1 MAGRWRSRR
10 NSKTAG
16 GWPWPAA
23 PLGVRSTAP
32 PYWPRNWPRALSNPD
47 EPSYRRLRTGRAF
60 PEESALSNETLTAQ
74 GTLELG
80 LAGDGALRWAVAD
93 ITDVMEEVRDRFDL
107 WPVPAAALGRCLA
120 GAALLQRLSTK
131 TPSRLVL
138 EVRGDGPILRVL
150 AEADDAGNLRGLVGD
165 GRVQV
170 PDWPGGK
177 LGVGRAVGRGYLR
190 VLREYERGN
199 SYHSQ
204 VELVSGEIGE
214 DVAHYLAQ
222 SEQARSAVL
231 RGVLGKPSGVAAA
244 GGMVVEVLP
253 GAPEETIARL
263 ESNIA
268 GIRGVSHLL
277 EEGGAEHVVEQVLA
291 GFDRE
296 GKEVRPLRY
305 RCRCSREKLLNHL
318 TLLPAEDRDYLKADD
333 GAIEADCAFCGTRY
347 RYPPEELT

>member
-1 MAGRWRSRR
+1 
-10 NSKTAG
+10 
-16 GWPWPAA
+16 
-23 PLGVRSTAP
+23 
-32 PYWPRNWPRALSNPD
+32 
-47 EPSYRRLRTGRAF
+47 
-60 PEESALSNETLTAQ
+60 LSNETSTAQ

-80 LAGDGALRWAVAD
+80 MAGGGALRWAVAD
-93 ITDVMEEVRDRFDL
+93 ITDVMVEVRDRFDL

-131 TPSRLVL
+131 TPSRLML

-150 AEADDAGNLRGLVGD
+150 AEADDEGNLRGLVGD

-177 LGVGRAVGRGYLR
+177 LGVGRAVGKGYLR

-214 DVAHYLAQ
+214 DVAYYLAQ
-222 SEQARSAVL
+222 SEQTRSAVL
-231 RGVLGKPSGVAAA
+231 LGLLGKPTGVVAA

-253 GAPEETIARL
+253 GAPEETVARL

-277 EEGGAEHVVEQVLA
+277 EEGGAEHVVEEVLA
-291 GFDRE
+291 GLDRE
-296 GKEVRPLRY
+296 VKEVRPLRY
-305 RCRCSREKLLNHL
+305 RCRCSRERLLNHL

-333 GAIEADCAFCGTRY
+333 GAIEADCAFCGTKY
-347 RYPPEELT
+347 RYTSEELT

>member
-1 MAGRWRSRR
+1 LSETPI
-10 NSKTAG
+10 TA
-16 GWPWPAA
+16 
-23 PLGVRSTAP
+23 R
-32 PYWPRNWPRALSNPD
+32 
-47 EPSYRRLRTGRAF
+47 
-60 PEESALSNETLTAQ
+60 

-80 LAGDGALRWAVAD
+80 MAGGGAFRWAVAD
-93 ITDVMEEVRDRFDL
+93 ITDVLEEVRDRFDL

-131 TPSRLVL
+131 TPSRLLL
-138 EVRGDGPILRVL
+138 EVRGNGPILRVL

-165 GRVQV
+165 GQVQV

-177 LGVGRAVGRGYLR
+177 LGVGRAVGKGYLR

-222 SEQARSAVL
+222 SEQTRSAVL
-231 RGVLGKPSGVAAA
+231 LGVLGKPSGVVAA
-244 GGMVVEVLP
+244 GGMMIEVLP
-253 GAPEETIARL
+253 GAPEEAIAQL

-277 EEGGAEHVVEQVLA
+277 EEGGADHVIERVLD
-291 GFDRE
+291 GLDRE
-296 GKEVRPLRY
+296 VKEVRPLRY
-305 RCRCSREKLLNHL
+305 HCRCSRERFLQQLVLLS
-318 TLLPAEDRDYLKADD
+318 AADRAYVSQEPVIKAS
-333 GAIEADCAFCGTRY
+333 CHFCGAQYEYT
-347 RYPPEELT
+347 PDELC